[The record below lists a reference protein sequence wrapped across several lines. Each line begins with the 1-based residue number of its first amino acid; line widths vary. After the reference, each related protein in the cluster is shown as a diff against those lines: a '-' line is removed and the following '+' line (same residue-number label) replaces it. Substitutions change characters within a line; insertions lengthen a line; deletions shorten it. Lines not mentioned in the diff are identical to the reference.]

1 MPPIHTG
8 VAMQNLMAKCTK
20 AMNEMAALVV
30 AEQNM
35 ERQGREKAEKRVEV
49 LESMN
54 EIAEQEI
61 AECVAELEG
70 ERRTRKEAEMRVAS
84 IEKQVLCVV
93 CLTRERSVV
102 FLPCFHLVSCD
113 VCQYGVH
120 ECPVCRKPVDSR
132 VKAML
137 A

>member
-8 VAMQNLMAKCTK
+8 VAMQNVVAKCTK

-30 AEQNM
+30 AELDV
-35 ERQGREKAEKRVEV
+35 ERQGREKAEQRVEV

-54 EIAEQEI
+54 EIADQEI
-61 AECVAELEG
+61 AECVAKLEG

-102 FLPCFHLVSCD
+102 FLPCFHFVSCEG
-113 VCQYGVH
+113 CHYGVH
-120 ECPVCRKPVDSR
+120 TCPVCRKPVDSR
-132 VKAML
+132 LKAIL

>member
-8 VAMQNLMAKCTK
+8 VAIQNLAAKCTK
-20 AMNEMAALVV
+20 AMNEVAALAV
-30 AEQNM
+30 AELDV
-35 ERQGREKAEKRVEV
+35 ERQGREKAEQRVEV

-54 EIAEQEI
+54 EIADQEI

-84 IEKQVLCVV
+84 IEKQVRCVV
-93 CLTRERSVV
+93 CLDRVRSVV

-113 VCQYGVH
+113 VCQYGVLT
-120 ECPVCRKPVDSR
+120 CPVCRKPVDSR

>member
-1 MPPIHTG
+1 
-8 VAMQNLMAKCTK
+8 MQNLMAKCTK

-54 EIAEQEI
+54 EIADQEI

-93 CLTRERSVV
+93 CLTNERAVV
-102 FLPCFHLVSCD
+102 FLPCFHIVSCD
-113 VCQYGVH
+113 VCQYGVPT
-120 ECPVCRKPVDSR
+120 CPVCRTPVNGQL
-132 VKAML
+132 KAIL